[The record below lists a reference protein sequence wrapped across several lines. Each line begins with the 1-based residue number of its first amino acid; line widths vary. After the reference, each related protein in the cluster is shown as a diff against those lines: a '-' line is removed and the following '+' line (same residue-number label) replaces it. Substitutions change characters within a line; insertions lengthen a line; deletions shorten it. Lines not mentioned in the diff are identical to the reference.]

1 MTLDLKKL
9 ILNSIRKEQEIHH
22 FEQANVELFKK
33 EELPS
38 KVVNRIRS
46 MFGDTYLEDAQLI
59 LFFSGNS
66 DVINKE
72 NLKKYVFKVTNA
84 AAGSSANDLN
94 DDSFKL
100 FSYEGDG
107 TVVDDP
113 KPADDGKKD
122 EMTDPFPNP
131 GADEANGEALAD
143 ALSESVQDPHEGE
156 RFAFVKITMK

>member
-9 ILNSIRKEQEIHH
+9 ILNAIAREQSVHH

-46 MFGDTYLEDAQLI
+46 MFGDTYLEDAQLV
-59 LFFSGNS
+59 LFFSGDS
-66 DVINKE
+66 STINKE
-72 NLKKYVFKVTNA
+72 NLKKYVFKITNSA
-84 AAGSSANDLN
+84 LGRAANDLG

-122 EMTDPFPNP
+122 EMIDPFPDS

-143 ALSESVQDPHEGE
+143 ALSESVQDPHAGE